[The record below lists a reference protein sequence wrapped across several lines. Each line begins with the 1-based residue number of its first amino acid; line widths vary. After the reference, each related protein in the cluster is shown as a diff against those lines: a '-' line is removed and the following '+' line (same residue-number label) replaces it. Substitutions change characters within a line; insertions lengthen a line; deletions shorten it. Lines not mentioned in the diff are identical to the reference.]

1 MKRILAILCSF
12 ILLCSFAGCKG
23 VMGGEDGASVSLTDS
38 FSEGDSKGSS
48 GAAVISESADSG
60 SGGSSLA
67 ERRRYVEQYRERII
81 VYGWLIAAVK
91 DDGTLL
97 YTEKGLKEKGFLG
110 QEDRID
116 ALRDVAGLKPAFGFS
131 GVKKDGSVFALWN
144 NSSKKNIF
152 PHFETWTDITDWN
165 LQMSSVLA
173 VKEDGTVI
181 MDGELREMS
190 LANWPE
196 DWIEYDLTGWQDI
209 TAVTCAYLGSDM
221 FGLKRDGTVCY
232 VSTSKRSVEE
242 KAFENVLKWKD
253 IVQLSSS
260 QSHIAG
266 LRSDG
271 GVEVTGSGID
281 TYNSYLNNAAYW
293 KDIVSIAVGN
303 NGIAGLKADGTVVY
317 AGDDT
322 KGQEACLEWEDIIAI
337 AMGDEYVV
345 GLREDGAVVSTSAGN
360 LTAGWNIF
368 ENRG

>member
-1 MKRILAILCSF
+1 M
-12 ILLCSFAGCKG
+12 
-23 VMGGEDGASVSLTDS
+23 V
-38 FSEGDSKGSS
+38 
-48 GAAVISESADSG
+48 ESAGTDT
-60 SGGSSLA
+60 LA
-67 ERRRYVEQYRERII
+67 VSDRLAQRRRYVAQYWERMI
-81 VYGWLIAAVK
+81 VYGRLIA
-91 DDGTLL
+91 
-97 YTEKGLKEKGFLG
+97 
-110 QEDRID
+110 
-116 ALRDVAGLKPAFGFS
+116 
-131 GVKKDGSVFALWN
+131 
-144 NSSKKNIF
+144 
-152 PHFETWTDITDWN
+152 
-165 LQMSSVLA
+165 
-173 VKEDGTVI
+173 
-181 MDGELREMS
+181 
-190 LANWPE
+190 
-196 DWIEYDLTGWQDI
+196 
-209 TAVTCAYLGSDM
+209 AVTCAYLGSDM

-345 GLREDGAVVSTSAGN
+345 GLREDGAVVST
-360 LTAGWNIF
+360 
-368 ENRG
+368 

>member
-1 MKRILAILCSF
+1 M
-12 ILLCSFAGCKG
+12 
-23 VMGGEDGASVSLTDS
+23 
-38 FSEGDSKGSS
+38 
-48 GAAVISESADSG
+48 
-60 SGGSSLA
+60 
-67 ERRRYVEQYRERII
+67 
-81 VYGWLIAAVK
+81 
-91 DDGTLL
+91 
-97 YTEKGLKEKGFLG
+97 
-110 QEDRID
+110 
-116 ALRDVAGLKPAFGFS
+116 
-131 GVKKDGSVFALWN
+131 
-144 NSSKKNIF
+144 
-152 PHFETWTDITDWN
+152 FE
-165 LQMSSVLA
+165 
-173 VKEDGTVI
+173 
-181 MDGELREMS
+181 
-190 LANWPE
+190 
-196 DWIEYDLTGWQDI
+196 
-209 TAVTCAYLGSDM
+209 
-221 FGLKRDGTVCY
+221 LKRDGTVCY

-345 GLREDGAVVSTSAGN
+345 GLREDGTVLSTSAGN

>member
-1 MKRILAILCSF
+1 MRRIVA
-12 ILLCSFAGCKG
+12 LLCSLVLVCSLAGCRG
-23 VMGGEDGASVSLTDS
+23 AMEGEGSASVSLTDS
-38 FSEGDSKGSS
+38 FSEGDSMGSS
-48 GAAVISESADSG
+48 CSAAISGNTDSG
-60 SGGSSLA
+60 SGEISLT

-97 YTEKGLKEKGFLG
+97 YTEEHLKEYGFLG

-116 ALRDVAGLKPAFGFS
+116 ALRDVAGLKPDCSFS
-131 GVKKDGSVFALWN
+131 GVKKDGSVFVLWYDFN
-144 NSSKKNIF
+144 RKNIF

-181 MDGELREMS
+181 MDGALREIS

-196 DWIEYDLTGWQDI
+196 DWIEYDLTGWQDV
-209 TAVTCAYLGSDM
+209 TAVTSAFLGSDM
-221 FGLKRDGTVCY
+221 FGLKSDGTVYY
-232 VSTSKRSVEE
+232 VSTSKQSVEE

-260 QSHIAG
+260 QHHIAG

-271 GVEVTGSGID
+271 CVEVTGSGID
-281 TYNSYLNNAAYW
+281 TYYSYLNNAAYW

-317 AGDDT
+317 AGDNT
-322 KGQEACLEWEDIIAI
+322 KGQEACLEWEEIIAI
-337 AMGDEYVV
+337 AVGDEYVV
-345 GLREDGAVVSTSAGN
+345 GLKENGAVVSTSAGN

>member
-1 MKRILAILCSF
+1 M
-12 ILLCSFAGCKG
+12 
-23 VMGGEDGASVSLTDS
+23 
-38 FSEGDSKGSS
+38 
-48 GAAVISESADSG
+48 
-60 SGGSSLA
+60 
-67 ERRRYVEQYRERII
+67 EQYRERII

-97 YTEKGLKEKGFLG
+97 YTEEHLKGEGFLG

-116 ALRDVAGLKPAFGFS
+116 ALRDVAGLKPDFGFS
-131 GVKKDGSVFALWN
+131 GVKKDGSVFALWD

-165 LQMSSVLA
+165 LQINSVLA

-196 DWIEYDLTGWQDI
+196 DWIEYDLTGWQDV
-209 TAVTCAYLGSDM
+209 TAVTCAFSGSDM

-260 QSHIAG
+260 RRNIAG

-271 GVEVTGSGID
+271 GVEVTGFGID

-337 AMGDEYVV
+337 AIGDEYVV
-345 GLREDGAVVSTSAGN
+345 GLRDNGAVLSTSAKE

-368 ENRG
+368 KNRG

>member
-12 ILLCSFAGCKG
+12 ILLCSFVGCKG
-23 VMGGEDGASVSLTDS
+23 AMEGEDGASVSLTDS

-116 ALRDVAGLKPAFGFS
+116 
-131 GVKKDGSVFALWN
+131 
-144 NSSKKNIF
+144 
-152 PHFETWTDITDWN
+152 DITDWN
-165 LQMSSVLA
+165 LQISSVLA

-196 DWIEYDLTGWQDI
+196 DWIEYDLTGWQDV
-209 TAVTCAYLGSDM
+209 TAVTCAFSGSDM

-337 AMGDEYVV
+337 AIGDEYVV
-345 GLREDGAVVSTSAGN
+345 GLRDNGAVLSTSAKE

-368 ENRG
+368 KNRG